1 LEDYERWAATSRLK
15 LTVTE
20 QAFIEQSADARDA
33 DSRHELQLEVAA
45 ARQRRRSRWQLA
57 FLFGATAVLA
67 AVLAYPLLAT
77 DDPPKQLAVALD
89 APRDSGGFNEIIAR
103 GLESSA
109 EDHGMEAV
117 ILEPPYADPTATAAE
132 LATDADLVFGTFLM
146 WPNMVSAAADHPDTT
161 FVFLDYAEPPQIP
174 NGVSVRYAQEEGS
187 YLVGAAAALEST
199 TGRIGYIGAN
209 SSPFLI
215 EQFRAGFE
223 QGAKAVRPDIEVVSS
238 LIEPG
243 PDSGYEDPGRARDL
257 AEWMYTAED
266 VDVIFTAAG
275 GSGQGVIE
283 AATDLSEEVG
293 RHLWAVGVDSDFLF
307 ELPVE
312 QREHLLTSM
321 IKRLDVGVERIVGD
335 YVAGDLEIPSALRL
349 GLAEDAVGYST
360 SGGHLDAATIAQLD
374 ALEADIKEGE
384 ISVSLTP
391 TGELREPAPPP
402 EAPDTPESRAALEVT
417 NRWFEALKAGDIDA
431 AVGLL
436 APRATITLFDRW
448 TPSDYRNLLVWG
460 AEGDPQLVDVKCVAR
475 LPSSGLRVECSYG
488 MHTGMAR
495 AVGAPVVAETMQFV
509 ISGGAIDDLRHRLI
523 PPEYTIL
530 FPAFDEWMQ
539 EHHPDDAEAAACCGG
554 ATLDEARE
562 NGALRARYGAEWAAY
577 LDEKGCG
584 YNEGC

>member
-1 LEDYERWAATSRLK
+1 
-15 LTVTE
+15 
-20 QAFIEQSADARDA
+20 
-33 DSRHELQLEVAA
+33 
-45 ARQRRRSRWQLA
+45 
-57 FLFGATAVLA
+57 
-67 AVLAYPLLAT
+67 
-77 DDPPKQLAVALD
+77 
-89 APRDSGGFNEIIAR
+89 
-103 GLESSA
+103 
-109 EDHGMEAV
+109 
-117 ILEPPYADPTATAAE
+117 
-132 LATDADLVFGTFLM
+132 
-146 WPNMVSAAADHPDTT
+146 
-161 FVFLDYAEPPQIP
+161 
-174 NGVSVRYAQEEGS
+174 
-187 YLVGAAAALEST
+187 VGAAAALEST
-199 TGRIGYIGAN
+199 TGRVGYIGAN

-223 QGAKAVRPDIEVVSS
+223 QGAKAVRPDIEIVSS

-243 PDSGYEDPGRARDL
+243 QDSGYEDPGRAREI

-321 IKRLDVGVERIVGD
+321 VKRLDVGVERIVD
-335 YVAGDLEIPSALRL
+335 AYVAGDLEVPSALRL
-349 GLAEDAVGYST
+349 GLADDAVGYST
-360 SGGHLDAATIAQLD
+360 SGGHLDSATIARLD
-374 ALEADIKEGE
+374 ALEADIKNGE

-391 TGELREPAPPP
+391 TGDVREPAPFP
-402 EAPDTPESRAALEVT
+402 EAPDTPESRAALQVA
-417 NRWFEALKAGDIDA
+417 NRWFEALEAQDIDA

-436 APRATITLFDRW
+436 APNATITLFDRW

-460 AEGDPQLVDVKCVAR
+460 AEDDPQLVDVKCVAR

-509 ISGGAIDDLRHRLI
+509 IGDGAIDDLRHRLI
-523 PPEYTIL
+523 PPEYTVL
-530 FPAFDEWMQ
+530 SPAFDEWMH
-539 EHHPDDAEAAACCGG
+539 EHHPEDAEAAACCGG